1 MPMST
6 TPPCTTDDA
15 GTPRAAAGTTS
26 VSVLPNELLVAV
38 FSHLDASS
46 SLEPRFRD
54 DASTLMDAYHAAR
67 GPRCRRHPH
76 HHHHPSRSHPL
87 KSASLVCRRWRA
99 AVLPRL
105 FRHVLWTLRR
115 LEEPLPSSSGVHGQG
130 FEALAFLQR
139 HGLRAVESVMLH
151 VPCPEHLIDDP
162 TELVGRYGLVPS
174 TVAQQQ
180 QQQQHED
187 EAEEDADSVVL
198 SETASLVL
206 ADGNSHATWANTW
219 FWDMLFAVVDPL
231 RISILAA
238 PVVLATMLS
247 RKVYTQCQ
255 PLMMT
260 RYHLLSVSRP
270 DRGPPPPEREGDD
283 PGDEDEDDALSQDST
298 PPPTRS
304 LLAPL
309 CDNLPCEL
317 FAPSRR
323 WTALL
328 ANEGS
333 SVSIYK
339 SDAYGAIP
347 PSPLLSLFASRDPQT
362 RRFLRRSLRRL
373 AYVAVMPM
381 ATHVQSAL
389 LVACP
394 ALRLEELYIQV
405 MPRGVA
411 IVHGGGGPDS
421 GGHGRF
427 EGLDMEDLV
436 MERDSVYGLLFACI
450 FIPGPRPRW
459 EALRVFET
467 GDAEGD
473 EVAWAEAVE
482 TVQASTSCWDVE
494 RRGRFVR
501 NLAKE
506 ASRQRRRNANLPMQ
520 GLSPPP
526 PP

>member
-6 TPPCTTDDA
+6 TPPCTTHDA
-15 GTPRAAAGTTS
+15 GTPKAAACTTS
-26 VSVLPNELLVAV
+26 VSVLPSELLVAV

-54 DASTLMDAYHAAR
+54 DASTLMDAYYAAR
-67 GPRCRRHPH
+67 GPSCRRHPH
-76 HHHHPSRSHPL
+76 HHPL

-115 LEEPLPSSSGVHGQG
+115 LEEPLPSSPGAHGEG

-139 HGLRAVESVMLH
+139 HGLRAVESVVLH

-174 TVAQQQ
+174 TAAQQQ
-180 QQQQHED
+180 QQQPQHED
-187 EAEEDADSVVL
+187 EGEEDAESVVL

-231 RISILAA
+231 RVSILAA

-247 RKVYTQCQ
+247 RKVFTQCQ

-270 DRGPPPPEREGDD
+270 DRSPPPPEHEDDD
-283 PGDEDEDDALSQDST
+283 PEDEGEDEALSQAST
-298 PPPTRS
+298 TTTTTTRS
-304 LLAPL
+304 LLAPP

-317 FAPSRR
+317 FAPCRR
-323 WTALL
+323 WTTLL

-347 PSPLLSLFASRDPQT
+347 PSPLLSLFASRDPPT
-362 RRFLRRSLRRL
+362 RRSLRRSLRRL

-394 ALRLEELYIQV
+394 ALRLEELHVQV

-411 IVHGGGGPDS
+411 IVHGGGGGPDAA
-421 GGHGRF
+421 GHGRF

-482 TVQASTSCWDVE
+482 TVRASASCWDVE

-501 NLAKE
+501 NLARE